1 MRTDYNLDDDMEESN
16 AAADEDTS
24 SSNAMEDDGDTLSID
39 TIKKHGSTICL
50 GIVNELEDQM
60 KNSLEE
66 HGTDKYKKRIER
78 ERASS
83 CIYGK
88 AL

>member
-66 HGTDKYKKRIER
+66 HGKYFKRK
-78 ERASS
+78 RA
-83 CIYGK
+83 CI
-88 AL
+88 A